1 MFEVA
6 PPGDWAA
13 RRASRLYTM
22 FFRLRA
28 EKRAQRIASDIA
40 VVEDLI
46 QRLPKVLER
55 LRAAEDANGR

>member
-1 MFEVA
+1 
-6 PPGDWAA
+6 
-13 RRASRLYTM
+13 M

-46 QRLPKVLER
+46 QHLPKVLER
-55 LRAAEDANGR
+55 LKAAEAANAR